1 MTSKSFSLTLGFLA
15 AFCFAALPGCQDKAT
30 TTVTEASDSD
40 HDHSHD
46 DGDHD
51 QDGHDHDEHG
61 DHDHDEHGDH
71 DHDEHEGHD
80 HDDAHAEEHN
90 HDFESLSEAVNEIE
104 SLRDTIRDG
113 FAAGDADAAHDP
125 LHHIGEV
132 LIATENFI
140 QTMDDSE
147 QKTAAAAAV
156 ESLLDDFTAVDQGL
170 HGSEESKAKGKKYD
184 DVSKSIDEAIQT
196 LKKDAK

>member
-15 AFCFAALPGCQDKAT
+15 AFGFAVLPGCQDKST
-30 TTVTEASDSD
+30 TTVTEASDAD

-51 QDGHDHDEHG
+51 HDGHDHDEHG
-61 DHDHDEHGDH
+61 DHDHDD
-71 DHDEHEGHD
+71 HEGHD
-80 HDDAHAEEHN
+80 HDDDHAEAHS
-90 HDFESLSEAVNEIE
+90 HDFKSLSEAVTEIE
-104 SLRDTIRDG
+104 SLRDTIRDE
-113 FAAGDADAAHDP
+113 FAAGDTDAAHGP
-125 LHHIGEV
+125 LHHIGAV

-156 ESLLDDFTAVDQGL
+156 DSLLDDFTAVDQGL
-170 HGSEESKAKGKKYD
+170 HGSEESNAKGKSYD
-184 DVSKSIDEAIQT
+184 DVSKSIDEAIET
-196 LKKDAK
+196 LKKDAN

>member
-15 AFCFAALPGCQDKAT
+15 AFCFAALPGCQDKST

-51 QDGHDHDEHG
+51 HDGHDHDEHADHDEHG
-61 DHDHDEHGDH
+61 DHDHAD
-71 DHDEHEGHD
+71 HEGHD
-80 HDDAHAEEHN
+80 HDEHGDAHD
-90 HDFESLSEAVNEIE
+90 HDFESLSEAVEEIE

-125 LHHIGEV
+125 LHHIGAV
-132 LIATENFI
+132 LIATENLI

-156 ESLLDDFTAVDQGL
+156 ESLLDDFAAVDQGL
-170 HGSEESKAKGKKYD
+170 HGSEESKAKGKQYD
-184 DVSKSIDEAIQT
+184 DVSKSIDEAIET